1 MTLTLYK
8 DSCFT
13 YDLGYKYWKEK
24 GDVKRDSEFD
34 SIYTGTF
41 EKKLNKIVLTA
52 DMPYKVT
59 QIDTILNGT
68 LIYVEN
74 ISYKECAKCHSL
86 FRIVKGKEVT
96 IAETDFEDNGLCFI
110 NGRIDS
116 LYIYLYH
123 YQNVRLSMVGHIL
136 IKMGKWMNK

>member
-1 MTLTLYK
+1 MRKIFIFIVFNIGFLSVFCQIDEKAIWSNYKTTLTLYK

-24 GDVKRDSEFD
+24 GDVKRNSELD

-68 LIYVEN
+68 LISVEN
-74 ISYKECAKCHSL
+74 ISYKGS
-86 FRIVKGKEVT
+86 T
-96 IAETDFEDNGLCFI
+96 TN
-110 NGRIDS
+110 
-116 LYIYLYH
+116 
-123 YQNVRLSMVGHIL
+123 
-136 IKMGKWMNK
+136 